1 MQQSSLAKWLKL
13 IVIGVGICLTTICGW
28 VIPNMG
34 DALLMQ
40 YPEFS
45 YAFIPWLIFIWLSAV
60 PCYIVLVIGWKIFT
74 NIGNDR
80 SFTSMNA
87 IYLKW
92 ISVLAAVDSFFFFI
106 GNIILGLLNMNHP
119 GIVMA
124 SLVVVTFGISVS
136 IIAAALSH
144 LVMKAAVL
152 QEQNDLTI

>member
-1 MQQSSLAKWLKL
+1 MYENCI
-13 IVIGVGICLTTICGW
+13 IVFG
-28 VIPNMG
+28 
-34 DALLMQ
+34 
-40 YPEFS
+40 
-45 YAFIPWLIFIWLSAV
+45 FIHDFY
-60 PCYIVLVIGWKIFT
+60 CYIVLVIGWKIFT

-87 IYLKW
+87 NYLKW
-92 ISVLAAVDSFFFFI
+92 ISVLAAVDSFFFFS

>member
-87 IYLKW
+87 NYLKW
-92 ISVLAAVDSFFFFI
+92 ISVLAAVDSFFFFS